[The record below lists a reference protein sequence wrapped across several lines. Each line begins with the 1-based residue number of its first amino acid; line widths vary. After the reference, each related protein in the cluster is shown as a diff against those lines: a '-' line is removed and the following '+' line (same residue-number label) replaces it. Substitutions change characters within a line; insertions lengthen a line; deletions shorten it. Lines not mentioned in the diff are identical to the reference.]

1 MINDRDHRARCNLFV
16 GSRTGWKG
24 SSAEDKVS
32 HVGGPM
38 WKTFAS
44 LFFAVAVAMLGI
56 GIIAPILPVY
66 VKTFSA
72 SGLMVGIIMGAFSL
86 SRGLLGPFIGRL
98 SDRVGR
104 KRILVAGLG
113 IFALVSLCYSLA
125 GNVWQLVLVRVIQGA
140 ASVMVTPIAQG
151 YVGDISP
158 VGKEGQM
165 MNLFYSSMFIGV
177 GLGPLLGGAL
187 ADLWSVHAAFAGMGI
202 LSALSLLLVAMTVPV
217 DHIQSRTKKAEPISQ
232 RPIVPLRQ
240 IAKNDAVKAILV
252 YVATRGFWRQ
262 GFNTFYPLFAGPVLG
277 WSSLEIGYVMSGYF
291 IAGGLFQIP
300 FGFLADR
307 WPRNPQ
313 IILGSFAAPL
323 LLLLVP
329 YVNSLAWVM
338 VVVFSIGMLSA
349 FSRASI
355 LAIRTELG
363 RTHGMAT
370 LAGLHGSAFAAGQMI
385 GPMACGAAVDLFGI
399 TAAFPLGSLIGVL
412 GSFAVIVWLRKAA
425 RTG

>member
-1 MINDRDHRARCNLFV
+1 
-16 GSRTGWKG
+16 
-24 SSAEDKVS
+24 
-32 HVGGPM
+32 M

-44 LFFAVAVAMLGI
+44 LFLAVAVAMLGI
-56 GIIAPILPVY
+56 GVIAPILPLY

-72 SGLMVGIIMGAFSL
+72 SAMMIGIIMGSFSL
-86 SRGLLGPFIGRL
+86 SRGLLGPFVGRL
-98 SDRVGR
+98 SDRIGR
-104 KRILVAGLG
+104 KRILMVGLG

-125 GNVWQLVLVRVIQGA
+125 ANVWQLILVRVIQGA

-158 VGKEGQM
+158 IGKEGRM

-177 GLGPLLGGAL
+177 GLGPLLGGPL
-187 ADLWSVHAAFAGMGI
+187 TDLWSYHAAFAVMGL
-202 LSALSLLLVAMTVPV
+202 LSAISLLLVVVTVPV
-217 DHIQSRTKKAEPISQ
+217 DHARGKTSSAREKKA
-232 RPIVPLRQ
+232 IVPLRQ
-240 IAKNDAVKAILV
+240 IAKHDAVKAILV

-262 GFNTFYPLFAGPVLG
+262 GFNTFYPLFAVPILG
-277 WSSLEIGYVMSGYF
+277 WSMSQVGYVMSAYF

-307 WPRNPQ
+307 WPRSPQ

-329 YVNSLAWVM
+329 FVHSFSGVM
-338 VVVFSIGMLSA
+338 VVVFSIGVLSA

-363 RTHGMAT
+363 HSHGMAT

-385 GPMACGAAVDLFGI
+385 GPVACGAAVDLFGV
-399 TAAFPLGSLIGVL
+399 TAAFPFGSAVGVL
-412 GSFAVIVWLRKAA
+412 GSVGVILWLRRAA
-425 RTG
+425 KRS

>member
-1 MINDRDHRARCNLFV
+1 VPFGV
-16 GSRTGWKG
+16 
-24 SSAEDKVS
+24 
-32 HVGGPM
+32 

-56 GIIAPILPVY
+56 GIISPILPLY
-66 VKTFSA
+66 VETFSA
-72 SGLMVGIIMGAFSL
+72 SGLMIGVIMGAFSL
-86 SRGLLGPFIGRL
+86 SRGLLGPFVGRL
-98 SDRVGR
+98 SDRIGR
-104 KRILVAGLG
+104 KRILVTGLG
-113 IFALVSLCYSLA
+113 VFALVSLCYSLA
-125 GNVWQLVLVRVIQGA
+125 GNVWQLMLVRIIQGA

-165 MNLFYSSMFIGV
+165 MNLFYSAMFIGV
-177 GLGPLLGGAL
+177 GVGPLLGGVL
-187 ADLWSVHAAFAGMGI
+187 TDLWSYHAAFAGMGI
-202 LSALSLLLVAMTVPV
+202 LSAISLLLVAISVPV
-217 DHIQSRTKKAEPISQ
+217 DHIQAKTNQSAEKQHMI
-232 RPIVPLRQ
+232 PLRQ
-240 IAKNDAVKAILV
+240 IAKHDAVKAILA

-262 GFNTFYPLFAGPVLG
+262 GFNTFYPLFAVSMLG
-277 WSSLEIGYVMSGYF
+277 WSASEVGYIMSAYF

-307 WPRNPQ
+307 WPRHPQ

-329 YVNSLAWVM
+329 FVHSFSGVM
-338 VVVFSIGMLSA
+338 AVVFSIGMLSA

-363 RTHGMAT
+363 RSHGMAT

-385 GPMACGAAVDLFGI
+385 GPVACGAVVDVLGVS
-399 TAAFPLGSLIGVL
+399 AAFPFGSLIGVI
-412 GSFAVIVWLRKAA
+412 GSVSVILWLRRADQVE
-425 RTG
+425 